1 MTKDVGTQTNNTLF
15 ELVYHDYS
23 LRHTDYSKS
32 IILESKIQEYLT
44 QTQELKKVNMFF
56 QHYLSRIKNLKVFI
70 RKIKDD
76 PKAVRF
82 YTCFE
87 NYDARVAVFKCLE
100 PGASKMHFW

>member
-1 MTKDVGTQTNNTLF
+1 
-15 ELVYHDYS
+15 
-23 LRHTDYSKS
+23 
-32 IILESKIQEYLT
+32 
-44 QTQELKKVNMFF
+44 MFF

-87 NYDARVAVFKCLE
+87 NYDARIAVFKCLE

>member
-1 MTKDVGTQTNNTLF
+1 MTKDVGTQTNSTLF

-56 QHYLSRIKNLKVFI
+56 QDYLSRIKDLKVFI

-76 PKAVRF
+76 PKVVRF

-87 NYDARVAVFKCLE
+87 NYDARIAVFKCLE